1 MFFRRWY
8 SESRE
13 QSIVTES
20 LQAFV
25 DESWNGKFFVLA
37 GFVFTAEAAQAFS
50 SDWDSALQ
58 EAPAI
63 EYFKMN
69 EVNGKTKGQFVSFS
83 GKERQEKL
91 LRLARVAGKHAGAY
105 FSVSVPVE
113 YFDSILVPALP
124 AEFRFPY
131 LWLFNGLVTAMSSY
145 EFHVGERR
153 LIDFTFDEQRQFL
166 SKSIA
171 LYERVKIFPPFKEH
185 NTVVGR
191 IKGGQDHSVLPLQAA
206 DMLVGQVRLFL
217 ASPKPKVPNP
227 CLAELKTMVPFAY
240 NHVLDAPQLL
250 DMANNIQ
257 RWSGQ
262 W

>member
-1 MFFRRWY
+1 
-8 SESRE
+8 
-13 QSIVTES
+13 VTDS
-20 LQAFV
+20 LQAFI
-25 DESWNGKFFVLA
+25 DESWNGQFFVLA
-37 GFVFTAEAAQAFS
+37 GFVFTAQAAQAFS
-50 SDWDSALQ
+50 LDWGSALQ

-63 EYFKMN
+63 KYFKMN
-69 EVNGKTKGQFVSFS
+69 EVNGKTKGQFASFS

-91 LRLARVAGKHAGAY
+91 LSLARVAGRHAGAY

-124 AEFRFPY
+124 EEFRFPY

-166 SKSIA
+166 AKAIA

-185 NTVVGR
+185 DIVVGR
-191 IKGGQDHSVLPLQAA
+191 IEAAQDQTVLPLQAA

-217 ASPKPKVPNP
+217 ASPKPRVLHP
-227 CLAELKTMVPFAY
+227 CLAELKTTVPFAY
-240 NHVLDAPQLL
+240 NHVLEAPQLL